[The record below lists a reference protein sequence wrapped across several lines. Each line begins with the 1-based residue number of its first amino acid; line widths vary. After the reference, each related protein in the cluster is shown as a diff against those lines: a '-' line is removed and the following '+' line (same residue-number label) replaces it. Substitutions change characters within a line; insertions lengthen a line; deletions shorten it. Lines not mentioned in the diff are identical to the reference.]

1 MIEDPQEFVN
11 LALDCCDK
19 QKSYIVKTQAA
30 KLLEA
35 VCDNIDGAVTLITFF
50 CVDSLN
56 FTLSKESG
64 KEALNLSEF
73 SININE

>member
-1 MIEDPQEFVN
+1 MLLLRTTKSEQQQMIDDPQEFVN

-35 VCDNIDGAVTLITFF
+35 VCDNIDGAVYNITVYLF
-50 CVDSLN
+50 
-56 FTLSKESG
+56 
-64 KEALNLSEF
+64 
-73 SININE
+73 